1 MPQALAAAESGR
13 NFDGL
18 RHEMAADRAENR
30 EGRENLMDRAQ
41 GEVLL
46 GQVSKV
52 AAHYDTLSERMAN
65 AEAANA
71 EERIRKEAQEVLQ

>member
-1 MPQALAAAESGR
+1 
-13 NFDGL
+13 
-18 RHEMAADRAENR
+18 MAADRAENR
-30 EGRENLMDRAQ
+30 EGREKDRAQ

-52 AAHYDTLSERMAN
+52 AAHYDTFLERMAK